1 MTNHLAAI
9 REAATKILYA
19 VPGLEGPLAGPIGDE
34 AETILRLL
42 DAAEKDSTCRIEPPD
57 CDIGF
62 YHCSNCACKIS
73 GGFRD
78 GMFGETEWWNDPHC
92 PGCGRRIV
100 KEDDK

>member
-1 MTNHLAAI
+1 MTQQAIAAI

-42 DAAEKDSTCRIEPPD
+42 DAAEKDSACDVVMWGPRDPFYSCCRCGVILPGD
-57 CDIGF
+57 
-62 YHCSNCACKIS
+62 SN
-73 GGFRD
+73 F
-78 GMFGETEWWNDPHC
+78 C

-100 KEDDK
+100 KEEKD